1 MTSANHGF
9 PRLAAT
15 LAALALCLC
24 QTGCY
29 LASFTERASKESLLD
44 PPAITNPSV
53 SVAVEK
59 FWANAVQRFDYESEI
74 SSDTIATRW
83 KQMPGQTDVT
93 YDVVEALQDAGYTNV
108 GATGA
113 DGAAYRIVGFLD
125 RKDVTGV
132 GWILYDSLVLL
143 PALFLP
149 VPFKGGDF
157 DGRIGVS
164 VYDSTGTKVASRTT
178 YYHSSEMGLSMWG
191 AFQAAKG
198 PERYAACA
206 RVAAELIEEL
216 ERSRR

>member
-1 MTSANHGF
+1 MTSANHDF
-9 PRLAAT
+9 PRLAAA
-15 LAALALCLC
+15 LAGLALCLC

-74 SSDTIATRW
+74 SSDTIVTRW

-113 DGAAYRIVGFLD
+113 ADAAYRIVGFLD

-132 GWILYDSLVLL
+132 GWILYDSLVLF

-164 VYDSTGTKVASRTT
+164 VYDRAGTKVASRTT
-178 YYHSSEMGLSMWG
+178 YYHASEMGLSIWG

-206 RVAAELIEEL
+206 GVAAELIEEL